1 MLDSGISI
9 VLGVG
14 VVLGVSA
21 VVVGGRVGAVV
32 VVVLGNAHGGGLGL
46 GLVVL
51 GAALGRALGGLV
63 GLAHGHLL
71 LTLVLSVLLE
81 YGGVGSGVLD
91 HTALS
96 IHHASV
102 VGGDA
107 DTSSGVHTAEVE
119 LPTGLAER
127 AGVAEVAADQG
138 HAAVLAELELVG
150 HLAADACGEA
160 AGEAVGN
167 NAHAAAAGVGLAGDG
182 VALAAHLAAGAPV
195 GIAALCHVGEAS
207 ANGVVETGH
216 RLFVV

>member
-1 MLDSGISI
+1 MLVGWTGCVVKYGCLCVSNFNNSI
-9 VLGVG
+9 CVGMGYLSLQPRHATSFTYLVLGSV
-14 VVLGVSA
+14 
-21 VVVGGRVGAVV
+21 
-32 VVVLGNAHGGGLGL
+32 GL

-51 GAALGRALGGLV
+51 GRGRGDL
-63 GLAHGHLL
+63 LL
-71 LTLVLSVLLE
+71 LTLVLGVLRHD
-81 YGGVGSGVLD
+81 GGVGSGVLD
-91 HTALS
+91 HVALG
-96 IHHASV
+96 IHHAGV
-102 VGGDA
+102 VRGDA
-107 DTSSGVHTAEVE
+107 DTSSRVHTAEVE

>member
-21 VVVGGRVGAVV
+21 VVVGGGVGAVV

-51 GAALGRALGGLV
+51 GAALGGLV

-119 LPTGLAER
+119 LPTGLAEI

-182 VALAAHLAAGAPV
+182 VALAAHLAARAPV
-195 GIAALCHVGEAS
+195 GVAALCHVGEAS

-216 RLFVV
+216 ICL